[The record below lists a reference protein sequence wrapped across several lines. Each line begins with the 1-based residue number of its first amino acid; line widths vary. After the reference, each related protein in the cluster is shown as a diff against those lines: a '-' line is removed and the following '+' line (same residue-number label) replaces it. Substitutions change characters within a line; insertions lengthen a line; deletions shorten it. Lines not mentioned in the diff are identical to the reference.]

1 MIDPSLKSK
10 FPLWTHSFH
19 RSATCPLVTF
29 CLYENFRPSAALKWG
44 GRHKCQL
51 EGVGAEGDLSRF
63 FPPFLD
69 PDISKSSAASAP
81 AASSAWLAVW
91 IEQDTCRVHWS
102 VLSIYHYLCDLAG
115 VTGDKKL
122 LNGPNRNLRT
132 PPRFATKA
140 MGAGK
145 CRHLTGN
152 YSTILTPKF

>member
-1 MIDPSLKSK
+1 
-10 FPLWTHSFH
+10 
-19 RSATCPLVTF
+19 
-29 CLYENFRPSAALKWG
+29 
-44 GRHKCQL
+44 
-51 EGVGAEGDLSRF
+51 
-63 FPPFLD
+63 
-69 PDISKSSAASAP
+69 
-81 AASSAWLAVW
+81 
-91 IEQDTCRVHWS
+91 
-102 VLSIYHYLCDLAG
+102 LSIYHYLCDLAG